1 MLDIEP
7 KIHVLELSDTYGRFA
22 IEPLE
27 RGFGHTLGTAL
38 RRVLLNYVPGAAV
51 TAVRIDG
58 ALHEFSTLPGVVEDT
73 TEIILNVKEL
83 AIRIK
88 SDKSDGQP
96 RVLHIDAAGEGE
108 VLGANVLTPE
118 DVEIVN
124 PECHIAEL
132 SEPDARLV
140 IDMWAEVGRGYL
152 QLNEMDRER
161 RTLDAIPID
170 AVFSPITRVAY
181 HVEPTRVGYRTDFD
195 RLRLEVWGNGTV
207 PPNEA
212 IRIAAR
218 TLHEYLVMFFD
229 FRPGPEPETPSA
241 QPEQAPPI
249 VYTYRIED
257 LDFSVRTYNCLKKEG
272 IDTLGEL
279 VQNTEDDLMAIR
291 NFGRRSLNEVI
302 EKLAQFDLQLK
313 EPPSGSED
321 EEDADLDMLEEEDED
336 EEEDE

>member
-7 KIHVLELSDTYGRFA
+7 KIYALELSDTYGRFA

-27 RGFGHTLGTAL
+27 RGFGHTLGAAL

-73 TEIILNVKEL
+73 TEIILNIKEL
-83 AIRIK
+83 AIRVK
-88 SDKSDGQP
+88 SDNDDGQP
-96 RVLHIDAAGEGE
+96 RVLHIDASGEGE

-140 IDMWAEVGRGYL
+140 IDMWVERGRGYL
-152 QLNEMDRER
+152 QPNEMDRER
-161 RTLDAIPID
+161 RTLDAMPID
-170 AVFSPITRVAY
+170 AVFSPITRVGY

-195 RLRLEVWGNGTV
+195 RLRMEIWGNGTV

-212 IRIAAR
+212 ISIAAR
-218 TLHEYLVMFFD
+218 TLHEYLIMFFD
-229 FRPGPEPETPSA
+229 FKPSPEPEEPEEE
-241 QPEQAPPI
+241 PEQAPPI

-272 IDTLGEL
+272 IDTLGKL
-279 VQNTEDDLMAIR
+279 VQNTEEDLMAIR

-313 EPPSGSED
+313 EPPASEEDEADLDLLDEED
-321 EEDADLDMLEEEDED
+321 EED
-336 EEEDE
+336 